1 MQTDAVQTTGEKTA
15 RGEILLHVLVGA
27 LVTAAVLAICLFAPT
42 EKTMGDAQRIVYIH
56 VSVAWLGLLGFIVM
70 AVCGVLYLLRRNL
83 AWDQWSQAAAE
94 LGWLCCGLTLVTGS
108 LWARAAWDTWWTWD
122 PRLTTSFILWMLY
135 CGYLLMRAGI
145 DDAHQRARVGA
156 VLAIVGMLDV
166 PLVAVAARWFRG
178 MHPAAPT
185 MDPTMRAVLLSSVV
199 GFTALFAVLLVRR
212 RAQLRLEHM
221 LDALQ
226 RRIDLNQLE
235 L

>member
-1 MQTDAVQTTGEKTA
+1 MQTTGEKRA
-15 RGEILLHVLVGA
+15 RGEVLLYAAVGT
-27 LVTAAVLAICLFAPT
+27 LLTAAMLAICLFAPT
-42 EKTMGDAQRIVYIH
+42 ERTMGHAQRIVYIH

-70 AVCGVLYLLRRNL
+70 AVCGVLYLPRRNL
-83 AWDQWSQAAAE
+83 AWDQWAQAAAE

-145 DDAHQRARVGA
+145 DDAGQRARVGA
-156 VLAIVGMLDV
+156 VLAIAGMLDV
-166 PLVAVAARWFRG
+166 PLVAMAARWFRG
-178 MHPAAPT
+178 MHPAAPE
-185 MDPTMRAVLLSSVV
+185 MDPAMRAVLLLSVAS
-199 GFTALFAVLLVRR
+199 FTALFAVLLIRR

-226 RRIDLNQLE
+226 QRIDVDQ
-235 L
+235 